1 MQGNFLFPINLN
13 LVSRHFCV
21 MSNHVNF
28 HFLSIIGLSSSTL
41 EVSKCFFFFFL
52 IFFMIIF
59 AYAMEHISEQCG
71 LRLCQQECAL
81 QLLQL

>member
-1 MQGNFLFPINLN
+1 M
-13 LVSRHFCV
+13 
-21 MSNHVNF
+21 
-28 HFLSIIGLSSSTL
+28 
-41 EVSKCFFFFFL
+41 FFFFFL